1 MAALARGSSGKATG
15 TEPGGCPEGARRG
28 DEDPGKGH
36 PRAGRAGAKGQG
48 AGLSWACPGN
58 TCVATVRQER
68 DSRMGE
74 PGSAQTCR
82 RTLGTVSRIDG
93 HHWRGSRRNEGAEAG
108 TRWLRGCRSPETHV
122 DAVIGWPWEGG
133 WVLVPLWLSLPHL
146 QFSLPLSCLSASSYG
161 LPCQNLNFPRPV
173 LCPVILPCSP
183 SHGPVARE

>member
-1 MAALARGSSGKATG
+1 MGRVVAALARGSSGKATG

-68 DSRMGE
+68 DSRKGE

-122 DAVIGWPWEGG
+122 DAVTGWPWEGG
-133 WVLVPLWLSLPHL
+133 WFWSLCGCLSPTSNSLCPSPV
-146 QFSLPLSCLSASSYG
+146 SLPLLLG
-161 LPCQNLNFPRPV
+161 
-173 LCPVILPCSP
+173 SP
-183 SHGPVARE
+183 ARI